1 MPMKLLRYAARFEKR
16 TLVVAAIASAIS
28 GALSA
33 ATLAIVA
40 GVLQSG
46 RPGLPLILGFVGL
59 AVAGAVMRFISTEML
74 TRFSQRQ
81 WVDMGR
87 DLSRR
92 VLASGLRNVE
102 ELGAPRLIATFTEDM
117 LVVAQTLTLLPNM
130 TTQVAIFLVCVGY
143 VAWLSWQVW
152 LISTICIVLGLVL
165 YAGIARRAGA
175 MRRDARDEQDRLMG
189 SYHAL
194 SDGFTEL
201 KLHRPRRDAFLTR
214 GLGRS
219 LDRIAQLNIASA
231 GLFNIAGNYHQLLF
245 FAIVGIM
252 VFGTTRWVG
261 ASMSTITG
269 AILALLYG
277 RGPLEALVN
286 WVPMVM
292 RAEIALSKY
301 QSVLDRLPPEEH
313 APAGRASAFERGA
326 RIDLNGIEYRYT
338 ADDGSQFTL
347 GPIDLS
353 MQAGE
358 IVFVTGENGSG
369 KSTLAKIIAGLYEP
383 SAGRMSVDG
392 VAVTNGN
399 RDDYR
404 QLVSSV
410 FPAFHLF
417 KSLLGL
423 ERPTLDREAAAW
435 LARLRLTERVRVEN
449 GVFSDLRLSTGQ
461 RKRIALL
468 VAMLEARPVCIFDE
482 WAADQDAFYREEF
495 YGAVLPEL
503 KAHRK
508 LVVVISHD
516 DRYFSLADRLITLE
530 RGRVVGDH
538 AMAKQTVEVVR

>member
-1 MPMKLLRYAARFEKR
+1 VIAA
-16 TLVVAAIASAIS
+16 LASAIG

-33 ATLAIVA
+33 ATLAIV
-40 GVLQSG
+40 GDVLQSG
-46 RPGLPLILGFVGL
+46 RTSGSLL
-59 AVAGAVMRFISTEML
+59 AAFAALAIAGAVMRFVSTDLL
-74 TRFSQRQ
+74 TRFSQRR

-87 DLSRR
+87 DLSCR
-92 VLASGLRNVE
+92 VLSSGLRHVE
-102 ELGAPRLIATFTEDM
+102 ELGAPRLIATFTDDM
-117 LVVAQTLTLLPNM
+117 LVVAQALTLLPHM
-130 TTQVAIFLVCVGY
+130 TTQVAVLLVCVGY

-152 LISTICIVLGLVL
+152 LISVISIVLGLVL
-165 YAGIARRAGA
+165 YTGIARRAGA
-175 MRRDARDEQDRLMG
+175 MRREARDEQDRLMG
-189 SYHAL
+189 AYHAL

-201 KLHRPRRDAFLTR
+201 KLHRPRREAFLTR
-214 GLGRS
+214 GLQRS
-219 LDRIAQLNIASA
+219 LDRIAELNISSA
-231 GLFNIAGNYHQLLF
+231 ALFNIAGNYHQLMF
-245 FAIVGIM
+245 FAIIGVM

-261 ASMSTITG
+261 ASMATITG

-292 RAEIALSKY
+292 RAEVALTKY
-301 QSVLDRLPPEEH
+301 QSVLQRLPPE
-313 APAGRASAFERGA
+313 PNASAAHAMPFERHS
-326 RIDLNGIEYRYT
+326 RIDLSGIEYHYT
-338 ADDGSQFTL
+338 ADDGSQFAL
-347 GPIDLS
+347 GPIDLG
-353 MQAGE
+353 MRAGE

-392 VAVTNGN
+392 VAVTNSN

-410 FPAFHLF
+410 FPTFHLF

-423 ERPTLDREAAAW
+423 ERPTLDGEAAGW

-482 WAADQDAFYREEF
+482 WAADQDALYREEF
-495 YGAVLPEL
+495 YASVLPEL
-503 KAHRK
+503 KAQHK
-508 LVVVISHD
+508 IVIVISHD

-538 AMAKQTVEVVR
+538 ALANQTVEVVR